1 VPGAHAAAAARPS
14 SASLAE
20 LKSLVARTRLPDEG
34 LDEFLDVLKQA
45 VEDVGA
51 THPELLRLTLPF
63 REYITGSN
71 GLDVLRR
78 HLERIQARRDE
89 TAGRPDDDEDPEPEE
104 DE

>member
-1 VPGAHAAAAARPS
+1 MP
-14 SASLAE
+14 ASLAE

-63 REYITGSN
+63 REFITGSN

-89 TAGRPDDDEDPEPEE
+89 TADRDDDDDDEDEDSEPEE